1 MTTQA
6 TALRE
11 AAQWALT
18 TLRGWANHGR
28 WLHPGSALDTAKR
41 NTAEAIPMLEAALAV
56 AATSAGAQPTMYLV
70 PDDCPRDDFDQ
81 PIIYLTNE
89 VNLVAHS
96 LTGSEGEEDA
106 LTELKGMA
114 RYVSNVWPG
123 KTALQVLLEY
133 EEAALPSAKRVP
145 LSDEQV
151 RSIVAAHGTGGWQTS
166 SDMALFARAIER
178 AHGIT
183 ESKEAS
189 HDR

>member
-1 MTTQA
+1 MSADLLAKRITEY
-6 TALRE
+6 LSGGGLFNPE
-11 AAQWALT
+11 L
-18 TLRGWANHGR
+18 ANH
-28 WLHPGSALDTAKR
+28 
-41 NTAEAIPMLEAALAV
+41 EAVRDLLIECRDAFK
-56 AATSAGAQPTMYLV
+56 AQPTMYLV

-81 PIIYLTNE
+81 PIIYITNE

-145 LSDEQV
+145 LSDEQI
-151 RSIVAAHGTGGWQTS
+151 RALLPKPSQKGWIYEQQQLIEYCRIVEA
-166 SDMALFARAIER
+166 

-189 HDR
+189 Q